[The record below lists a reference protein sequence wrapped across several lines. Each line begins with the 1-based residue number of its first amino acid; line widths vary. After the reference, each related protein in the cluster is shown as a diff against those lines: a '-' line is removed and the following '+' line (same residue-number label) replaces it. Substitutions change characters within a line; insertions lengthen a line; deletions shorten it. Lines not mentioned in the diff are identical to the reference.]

1 MFFNKKI
8 FYILI
13 LLIIN
18 NFFLFAN
25 VSSSEVKIMI
35 KINNEIITN
44 IDVENEYK
52 YLVALNKSLNN
63 LNKQTVLELAK
74 DSLQKEIIKKIQ
86 LEKIYE
92 LNQKN
97 DSVNLMVSNIYKDLG
112 LNSEEEFKNYLK
124 NLGLKFKDIYKKIEI
139 ETVWNQMIYTKYKD
153 KVIID
158 EKILREQILQYKEQD
173 RKVLLLYELVF
184 DFKNK
189 DEIKKKYEEILESTK
204 IKGFEETVVKYSI
217 ANTKTKSGLVGWVD
231 INTLS
236 KKIKN
241 EVENLNIGEISNPIS
256 IPSGILLIMVKDS
269 KTEKIE
275 IDVDKE
281 LEKLIEVE
289 LTSQLNN
296 YSTIFFNKIKSNQ
309 IINEY

>member
-52 YLVALNKSLNN
+52 YLVALNKSLKN

-124 NLGLKFKDIYKKIEI
+124 NLDLKFKDIYKKIEI